1 MADWRSTLNLP
12 ATSFPMKADL
22 AAREPEF
29 ISYWDEIGIYGRIR
43 EARADA
49 EIYILHDGPP
59 YANGIIHMGHALNK
73 VLKDFVVKAKTMEG
87 YDAPYVPGWDCHG
100 QPIEHEIVKAIKA
113 AGEDVPAEE
122 VRRRC
127 RAFAEE
133 FVEKQRVDFIR
144 LGVFGDWY
152 NPYLTMQPAYEGVVL
167 GTFRKMAADGR
178 IYRGLKPVHWCTYCE
193 TALADAEL
201 DYKDIKSPSI
211 TLRFKVIKG
220 LDDLKA
226 KGDVYFLV
234 WTTTP
239 WTLPANLACCVGAGF
254 EYDAYETPDGV
265 YVLASLLGPVVM
277 EQLGIKEYERVARFT
292 GGELEGVVLSHP
304 FIDRESPVITAD
316 IVNLEQGTGVV
327 HTAPG
332 HGAEDFMVGQEKGL
346 AILSPLDNQGR
357 FTSEVPEYEG
367 MHVHD
372 ADPLIVEMLREKGV
386 LLGYEES
393 EHSYPHCWRCGS
405 PLIFRATDQWFVDV
419 NARNL
424 RKEAL
429 KAVREVEWVPRW
441 GQQRING
448 MLENRPDWC
457 VSRQRYWGVPITA
470 LYCKKCGIAHY
481 PDEFLEKVVRRVEKE
496 GIEYW
501 YTTSVEE
508 LAEGAVCAG
517 CGGTEFAKSLD
528 VLDVWFE
535 SGSSHL
541 AVLDRGKWPRH
552 RWPSDMYLEGSDQH
566 RGWFQLSL
574 LVALSVKDAAPYR
587 TVLTHGFILDDEGKA
602 MHKSAGNAI
611 PPQDIISKYGAD
623 ILRLWV
629 ASEDY
634 RTDIKVSFDLIRQ
647 VSESYRRI
655 RNTARFLLGNL
666 SGFDPTKDTV
676 PEDEWTDVDRY
687 AYRRLARTVNEVYE
701 AFGRYEFH
709 VVYHT
714 IHNFCAVDMSP
725 FYLDV
730 MKDRLYAESADDRYR
745 KTTQTVFYYTARNL
759 AKLLAPIIPFTS
771 EEIWRELPKRSGDP
785 ESVHLALW
793 EKLDVPEEP
802 DDLEARFDRF
812 LSVRDVALK
821 AMELARE
828 EKVIGHPLE
837 AAVTLYSEGDL
848 YDSLEGFAGELATYL
863 ITSEANLVKGSAPEG
878 AFVSDKEPGIA
889 VVVEPAGGDKCE
901 RCWKRSTTVGKD
913 DKYPDLCNRCVDVV
927 KKLGDSV

>member
-1 MADWRSTLNLP
+1 MADWRPTLNLP
-12 ATSFPMKADL
+12 KTSFPMKADL

-29 ISYWDEIGIYGRIR
+29 LSFWDEIGIYERIR

-49 EIYILHDGPP
+49 ELYILHDGPP

-87 YDAPYVPGWDCHG
+87 FDAPYVPGWDCHG

-113 AGEDVPAEE
+113 AGEDVPSED

-133 FVEKQRVDFIR
+133 FIEKQRVDFIR

-152 NPYLTMQPAYEGVVL
+152 DPYFTMQPAYEATVL
-167 GTFRKMAADGR
+167 GAFRKMAADGR

-201 DYKDIKSPSI
+201 EYKDIESPSI
-211 TLRFKVIKG
+211 TLRFKVIEG
-220 LDDLKA
+220 LDDLRA
-226 KGDVYFLV
+226 KDDVYFLV

-254 EYDAYETPDGV
+254 EYDAYETPDGI
-265 YVLASLLGPVVM
+265 YVMAALLAPIVL
-277 EQLGIKEYERVARFT
+277 EQIGVKEHERVGRFT
-292 GGELEGVVLSHP
+292 GAELEGVVLGHP

-332 HGAEDFMVGQEKGL
+332 HGAEDFTVGQEKGL
-346 AILSPLDNQGR
+346 AILSPLDNRGR

-372 ADPLIVEMLREKGV
+372 ADPVIVEMLREKGV
-386 LLGYEES
+386 LLHYEES

-419 NARNL
+419 NVRDL

-429 KAVREVEWVPRW
+429 KAVGEVEWVPKW
-441 GQQRING
+441 GRQRIHG
-448 MLENRPDWC
+448 MLEGRPDWC
-457 VSRQRYWGVPITA
+457 ISRQRYWGVPITA
-470 LYCKKCGIAHY
+470 LYCNKCGKAYY
-481 PDEFLEKVVRRVEKE
+481 PDDFLGKIVDKVAEE

-501 YTTSVEE
+501 YAVPLEE
-508 LAEGAVCAG
+508 LAEGAVCAD
-517 CGGTEFAKSLD
+517 CGGTEFAKSFD

-541 AVLDRGKWPRH
+541 AVLDQGKWPRY

-574 LVALSVKDAAPYR
+574 LVALSVKGGAPYK

-611 PPQDIISKYGAD
+611 PPQDIIDEYGAD

-634 RTDIKVSFDLIRQ
+634 RTDIKVSFDLLKQ

-666 SGFDPTKDTV
+666 SDFDPTVDTV

-701 AFGRYEFH
+701 AYNKYDFH
-709 VVYHT
+709 VVYHK
-714 IHNFCAVDMSP
+714 IHNFCAVDLSP

-730 MKDRLYAESADDRYR
+730 MKDRLYAEGPEDRR
-745 KTTQTVFYYTARNL
+745 RRATQTVFYFIARNL
-759 AKLLAPIIPFTS
+759 AKILAPIVPFTA
-771 EEIWRELPKRSGDP
+771 EEIWRELPKSADDP
-785 ESVHLALW
+785 QSVHLTLW
-793 EKLDVPEEP
+793 DEFDVPEEP
-802 DDLEARFDRF
+802 DEMEKKFERF
-812 LSVRDVALK
+812 LAVREVALK

-828 EKVIGHPLE
+828 GKVIGHPLE
-837 AAVTLYSEGDL
+837 AAVTLYSEGEL
-848 YDSLEGFAGELATYL
+848 YDILSSFADEFSTYFITSDAKLEGG
-863 ITSEANLVKGSAPEG
+863 KPPEG
-878 AFVSDKEPGIA
+878 AYVSESEPGVG
-889 VVVEPAGGDKCE
+889 VVVEPAEGEKCE
-901 RCWKRSTTVGKD
+901 RCWKRSTTVGEND
-913 DKYPDLCNRCVDVV
+913 EYTDLCARCVGVV
-927 KKLGDSV
+927 DSLE

>member
-12 ATSFPMKADL
+12 KTSFPMKADL
-22 AAREPEF
+22 AAREPELVTF
-29 ISYWDEIGIYGRIR
+29 WSEIGIYERVR
-43 EARADA
+43 EARAGA
-49 EIYILHDGPP
+49 ELYILHDGPP
-59 YANGIIHMGHALNK
+59 YANGLIHMGHALNK

-113 AGEDVPAEE
+113 DGEDVPAEE

-127 RAFAEE
+127 REFAEE
-133 FVEKQRVDFIR
+133 FIDKQRVDFIR

-152 NPYLTMQPAYEGVVL
+152 DPYLTMQPAYEATVV
-167 GTFRKMAADGR
+167 GAFRKMAAEDR
-178 IYRGLKPVHWCTYCE
+178 VYRGLKPVHWCTYCE

-201 DYKDIKSPSI
+201 EYKDIESPSI

-220 LDDLKA
+220 LDDLRA

-265 YVLASLLGPVVM
+265 YVMAALLAPVVL
-277 EQLGIKEYERVARFT
+277 EQLDIKEYERVGRFT
-292 GGELEGVVLSHP
+292 GAELEGVVLSHP
-304 FIDRESPVITAD
+304 FIDRESPVITAE

-346 AILSPLDNQGR
+346 AILSPLDNRGR

-372 ADPLIVEMLREKGV
+372 ADPIIVEMLREKGV
-386 LLGYEES
+386 LLHYEES
-393 EHSYPHCWRCGS
+393 EHSYPHCWRCKS

-419 NARNL
+419 NAHSL

-429 KAVREVEWVPRW
+429 KAVDDVDWIPRW
-441 GQQRING
+441 GRQRISG
-448 MLENRPDWC
+448 MLESRPDWC
-457 VSRQRYWGVPITA
+457 ISRQRYWGVPITA
-470 LYCKKCGIAHY
+470 LYCNGCGKAYY
-481 PDEFLEKVVRRVEKE
+481 PDEFLSEVVDKISEE

-501 YTTSVEE
+501 YSAPVEE
-508 LAEGAVCAG
+508 LAEGAICAE
-517 CGGTEFAKSLD
+517 CGGTEFVKSLD

-541 AVLDRGKWPRH
+541 AVLDQGKWAGH

-574 LVALSVKDAAPYR
+574 LVALSVKSAAPYK
-587 TVLTHGFILDDEGKA
+587 TVLTHGFILDAEGKA

-611 PPQDIISKYGAD
+611 PPQDVIGKYGAD

-634 RTDIKVSFDLIRQ
+634 RTDIRVSFDLLKQ

-666 SGFDPTKDTV
+666 ADFDPVKNMV
-676 PEDEWTDVDRY
+676 PESEWPEVDLY
-687 AYRRLARTVNEVYE
+687 AYRRLSRTVNDIYKAYRE
-701 AFGRYEFH
+701 YEFH
-709 VVYHT
+709 SVYHT
-714 IHNFCAVDMSP
+714 VHNLCAVDLSS
-725 FYLDV
+725 FYVDI
-730 MKDRLYAESADDRYR
+730 MKDRLYAERPDDVQRR
-745 KTTQTVFYYTARNL
+745 ATQTVFYLIARNL
-759 AKLLAPIIPFTS
+759 AKVLAPIVPFTA
-771 EEIWRELPKRSGDP
+771 EEIWRELPGSPDEP

-793 EKLDVPEEP
+793 EKLEVPDKPHELEE
-802 DDLEARFDRF
+802 EFGRF

-837 AAVTLYSEGDL
+837 AAVTLYAEGDTF
-848 YDSLEGFAGELATYL
+848 DALEGFREELATYL
-863 ITSEANLVKGSAPEG
+863 ITSEAKLVKGIPPEG
-878 AFVSDKEPGIA
+878 AYVGEKEPGVGI
-889 VVVEPAGGDKCE
+889 VVGPAEGAKCE
-901 RCWKRSTTVGKD
+901 RCWKRSTTVGENE
-913 DKYPDLCNRCVDVV
+913 KYPDLCGRCVGVV
-927 KKLGDSV
+927 ESLK

>member
-1 MADWRSTLNLP
+1 MADWRPTLNLP
-12 ATSFPMKADL
+12 KTSFPMKADL

-29 ISYWDEIGIYGRIR
+29 ISFWDRIGIYERIR
-43 EARADA
+43 EARAA
-49 EIYILHDGPP
+49 SEPYVLHDGPP
-59 YANGIIHMGHALNK
+59 YANGLIHMGTALNK
-73 VLKDFVVKAKTMEG
+73 VLKDFVVKAKTMAG
-87 YDAPYVPGWDCHG
+87 YNTPYVPGWDCHG
-100 QPIEHEIVKAIKA
+100 QPIEHEVVKAIRA

-152 NPYLTMQPAYEGVVL
+152 DPYLTMHRAYEATVL
-167 GTFRKMAADGR
+167 GAFRKMAADGR

-201 DYKDIKSPSI
+201 EYKDVESPSI
-211 TLRFKVIKG
+211 TLRFKVMKG
-220 LDDLKA
+220 LDDLRA

-265 YVLASLLGPVVM
+265 YVMAALLAPIVL
-277 EQLGIKEYERVARFT
+277 EQIGVRKYERVGRFT
-292 GGELEGVVLSHP
+292 GAELEGVVLGHP
-304 FIDRESPVITAD
+304 FVDRDSPVITAD

-332 HGAEDFMVGQEKGL
+332 HGAEDFLVGQEKGL
-346 AILSPLDNQGR
+346 AILSPVDNRGR

-372 ADPLIVEMLREKGV
+372 ADPVIVEMLKEKGV
-386 LLGYEES
+386 LLHYEES
-393 EHSYPHCWRCGS
+393 EHSYPHCWRCKS

-419 NARNL
+419 TALDL

-429 KAVREVEWVPRW
+429 KTVGDVEWVPKW
-441 GQQRING
+441 GEQRIYG
-448 MLENRPDWC
+448 MLASRPDWC
-457 VSRQRYWGVPITA
+457 ISRQRYWGVPIPA
-470 LYCKKCGIAHY
+470 LYCNKCGKAYY
-481 PDEFLEKVVRRVEKE
+481 PDGFLEKVVDEVAED

-501 YTTSVEE
+501 YAVPLEE
-508 LAEGAVCAG
+508 LAEGAVCAE
-517 CGGTEFAKSLD
+517 CGGTGFAKSLD

-541 AVLDRGKWPRH
+541 AVLDRGKWPGH

-574 LVALSVKDAAPYR
+574 LIALSVKGAAPYK
-587 TVLTHGFILDDEGKA
+587 TVLTHGFILDGAGKA
-602 MHKSAGNAI
+602 MHKSAGNVI
-611 PPQDIISKYGAD
+611 PPQDIIDEYGAD

-634 RTDIKVSFDLIRQ
+634 RTDIKVSIDLIKQ
-647 VSESYRRI
+647 VSESYRRV

-666 SGFDPTKDTV
+666 SGFDPMSGLV
-676 PEDEWTDVDRY
+676 PEEEWTESDRY
-687 AYRRLARTVNEVYE
+687 AYRRLARTVNEVRK
-701 AFGRYEFH
+701 AFDKYEFH

-714 IHNFCAVDMSP
+714 VHNFCAVDLSQ
-725 FYLDV
+725 FYLDI
-730 MKDRLYAESADDRYR
+730 MKDRLYAEGPEDRR
-745 KTTQTVFYYTARNL
+745 RRATQTVFYHITRNI
-759 AKLLAPIIPFTS
+759 AKVLAPIVPFTA
-771 EEIWRELPKRSGDP
+771 EEIWRDLPKRADDP
-785 ESVHLALW
+785 ESVHLTLW
-793 EKLDVPEEP
+793 EDFDVPEET
-802 DDLEARFDRF
+802 DEMEVRFERL
-812 LSVRDVALK
+812 LSVRNVTLK

-837 AAVTLYSEGDL
+837 ATVTLYADGDTYEIL
-848 YDSLEGFAGELATYL
+848 SGFAGELPIYF
-863 ITSEANLVKGSAPEG
+863 ITSDAKLVKGAPPEG
-878 AFVSDKEPGIA
+878 AYASEKEPGVG
-889 VVVEPAGGDKCE
+889 VVVEPAAGAKCE
-901 RCWKRSTTVGKD
+901 RCWKRSTTVGENGEH
-913 DKYPDLCNRCVDVV
+913 PDLCARCVAVV
-927 KKLGDSV
+927 DSLK